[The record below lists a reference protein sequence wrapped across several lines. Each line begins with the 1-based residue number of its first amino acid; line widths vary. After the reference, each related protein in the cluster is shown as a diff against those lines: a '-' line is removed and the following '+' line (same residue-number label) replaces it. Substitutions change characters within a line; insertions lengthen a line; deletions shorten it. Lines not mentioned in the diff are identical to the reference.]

1 MSGLTALS
9 NGSLT
14 VEEVGHLVLVQAAVV
29 DSHEGALLAVGADGL
44 QLEESV
50 KEPLESLRTRTTRT
64 HPHTPAPARTSTPA
78 SVSENSAYSGL

>member
-1 MSGLTALS
+1 
-9 NGSLT
+9 
-14 VEEVGHLVLVQAAVV
+14 
-29 DSHEGALLAVGADGL
+29 
-44 QLEESV
+44 LEESV